1 MTNSLSLHPWN
12 AKFSWE
18 NATQRS
24 GFLTQPQIDQYNN
37 EGFLILEDAISKKR
51 INDLTL
57 VLDVLANETE
67 GFLQTMEDS
76 RLSIAE
82 SGAILFGI
90 HPSLRFLKQKHSYH
104 QSLLLPLLMTSLVL
118 MYDSI
123 GIKLSTNKH
132 KSQGVSLGIKIMGMV
147 SLNPSST

>member
-12 AKFSWE
+12 AKFSSGK

-24 GFLTQPQIDQYNN
+24 GLLTQPQIDQYNN

-90 HPSLRFLKQKHSYH
+90 HPSLRFPEAKHSIIRAFCFH
-104 QSLLLPLLMTSLVL
+104 CS
-118 MYDSI
+118 
-123 GIKLSTNKH
+123 
-132 KSQGVSLGIKIMGMV
+132 
-147 SLNPSST
+147 